1 MGLKPSHPPGMHS
14 STQHA
19 CQAVLLPRL
28 GAGHDGGADMGIVS
42 LQGRITVSNA
52 NEMRRTLADALR
64 LQPKE
69 LTVDLSSVSYMDT
82 SGLATLMEA
91 MRSARQQGTRLVLGS
106 IQAQPRYLLK
116 VTDLDQVFGVEEA
129 PTT

>member
-1 MGLKPSHPPGMHS
+1 MH
-14 STQHA
+14 A
-19 CQAVLLPRL
+19 RLLFFLALVR
-28 GAGHDGGADMGIVS
+28 GHDGGADMAIVS
-42 LQGRITVSNA
+42 LQGRITVNDV

-69 LTVDLSSVSYMDT
+69 LTVDLSSVTYMDT

-91 MRSARQQGTRLVLGS
+91 MRSARQQGTRLVLGN

-116 VTDLDQVFGVEEA
+116 ATDLDHVFGVEEA

>member
-1 MGLKPSHPPGMHS
+1 M
-14 STQHA
+14 A
-19 CQAVLLPRL
+19 
-28 GAGHDGGADMGIVS
+28 IVS
-42 LQGRITVSNA
+42 LQGRMIVSNV

-69 LTVDLSSVSYMDT
+69 LTVDLSDVTYMDT

-116 VTDLDQVFGVEEA
+116 VTDLDHVFGVEGA
-129 PTT
+129 STT

>member
-1 MGLKPSHPPGMHS
+1 MHARPLFFLALVRGL
-14 STQHA
+14 
-19 CQAVLLPRL
+19 
-28 GAGHDGGADMGIVS
+28 DGEADMSIVS

-52 NEMRRTLADALR
+52 NEMRRTLTDALR

-69 LTVDLSSVSYMDT
+69 LTVDLSSVTYMDT

-116 VTDLDQVFGVEEA
+116 ATDLDHVFGVEEE

>member
-1 MGLKPSHPPGMHS
+1 MHAGPPFFLALVRGL
-14 STQHA
+14 
-19 CQAVLLPRL
+19 
-28 GAGHDGGADMGIVS
+28 DGEADMSIVS

-69 LTVDLSSVSYMDT
+69 LTVDLSSVTYMDT

-91 MRSARQQGTRLVLGS
+91 MRSARQQGTRLVLGR
-106 IQAQPRYLLK
+106 IQDQPRYLLK
-116 VTDLDQVFGVEEA
+116 VLDLDHVFGVEEG
-129 PTT
+129 PTK

>member
-1 MGLKPSHPPGMHS
+1 
-14 STQHA
+14 
-19 CQAVLLPRL
+19 
-28 GAGHDGGADMGIVS
+28 MGIVS

-69 LTVDLSSVSYMDT
+69 LTVDLSSVTYMDT

-91 MRSARQQGTRLVLGS
+91 AGKAA
-106 IQAQPRYLLK
+106 QAS
-116 VTDLDQVFGVEEA
+116 EEGKRKLREMA
-129 PTT
+129 DGK

>member
-1 MGLKPSHPPGMHS
+1 MH
-14 STQHA
+14 A
-19 CQAVLLPRL
+19 RLLFFAASVR
-28 GAGHDGGADMGIVS
+28 GVDGGTDMGIVS

-69 LTVDLSSVSYMDT
+69 LTVDLSSVTYMDT

-91 MRSARQQGTRLVLGS
+91 MRSARQQGTQLVLGS

-116 VTDLDQVFGVEEA
+116 VTDLDHVFGVEEG

>member
-1 MGLKPSHPPGMHS
+1 
-14 STQHA
+14 
-19 CQAVLLPRL
+19 
-28 GAGHDGGADMGIVS
+28 MGIVS

-69 LTVDLSSVSYMDT
+69 LTVDLSSVNYMDT

-91 MRSARQQGTRLVLGS
+91 LRSARQQGTRLVLGS

-116 VTDLDQVFGVEEA
+116 ATDLDQVFGVEEA

>member
-1 MGLKPSHPPGMHS
+1 
-14 STQHA
+14 
-19 CQAVLLPRL
+19 
-28 GAGHDGGADMGIVS
+28 MGIVS

-52 NEMRRTLADALR
+52 NEMRRTLAEALR

-69 LTVDLSSVSYMDT
+69 LTVDLSSVNYMDT

-91 MRSARQQGTRLVLGS
+91 LRSARQPGTRLVLGS

-116 VTDLDQVFGVEEA
+116 ATDLDQVFGVEEA

>member
-1 MGLKPSHPPGMHS
+1 MG
-14 STQHA
+14 T
-19 CQAVLLPRL
+19 
-28 GAGHDGGADMGIVS
+28 VS

-69 LTVDLSSVSYMDT
+69 LTVDLSSVTYMDT

-91 MRSARQQGTRLVLGS
+91 MRNARQQGTRLVLGG
-106 IQAQPRYLLK
+106 IQPQPRYLLK

>member
-1 MGLKPSHPPGMHS
+1 MH
-14 STQHA
+14 A
-19 CQAVLLPRL
+19 RLLFFLALVR
-28 GAGHDGGADMGIVS
+28 GQDGEADMGIVS

-52 NEMRRTLADALR
+52 NELRRTLGDALR

-69 LTVDLSSVSYMDT
+69 LTVDLSSVTYMDT

-91 MRSARQQGTRLVLGS
+91 MRSARQQGTRLVLDN

-116 VTDLDQVFGVEEA
+116 VTDLDQVFGVKEA